1 MALSEATAAYSDCY
15 DLFEKAQ
22 NDGKGVR
29 IHLPN
34 RPEAHM
40 LRMRLN
46 QARVLERRESMRI
59 YDRIDPRYGKSEND
73 QFRVTIREAV
83 EGDSWWVYI
92 EQWADGALEVEG
104 LSDEPTTSL

>member
-73 QFRVTIREAV
+73 RFRVTIREAA
-83 EGDSWWVYI
+83 EGDGYWVYI
-92 EQWADGALEVEG
+92 EEWAADFIVIEG
-104 LSDEPTTSL
+104 LSEDHHG